1 MQNKIKYPELILE
14 DFFKGKV
21 LASGHMTFFY
31 PQKKNIN
38 IKANFLGSYKKN
50 ILKLKEKY
58 IEEDKI
64 VNREWT
70 FRKVSKNKY
79 IGEEGNILGQIPVF
93 TNRNCL
99 EMKYKFRTQYK
110 SFKFN
115 VKVIDKMFLIEKK
128 LLINKT
134 EILKFKI
141 KIAEVLLL
149 YKKL

>member
-1 MQNKIKYPELILE
+1 MS
-14 DFFKGKV
+14 F
-21 LASGHMTFFY
+21 
-31 PQKKNIN
+31 
-38 IKANFLGSYKKN
+38 
-50 ILKLKEKY
+50 
-58 IEEDKI
+58 
-64 VNREWT
+64 
-70 FRKVSKNKY
+70 KVSKNKY
-79 IGEEGNILGQIPVF
+79 IGEEENIIGQIPVF

-115 VKVIDKMFLIEKK
+115 VEVIDKMFLIEKK

-149 YKKL
+149 YKKLQFF

>member
-1 MQNKIKYPELILE
+1 MS
-14 DFFKGKV
+14 F
-21 LASGHMTFFY
+21 
-31 PQKKNIN
+31 
-38 IKANFLGSYKKN
+38 
-50 ILKLKEKY
+50 
-58 IEEDKI
+58 
-64 VNREWT
+64 
-70 FRKVSKNKY
+70 KVSKNKY
-79 IGEEGNILGQIPVF
+79 IGEEENIIGQIPVF

-115 VKVIDKMFLIEKK
+115 VEVIDKMFLIEKK